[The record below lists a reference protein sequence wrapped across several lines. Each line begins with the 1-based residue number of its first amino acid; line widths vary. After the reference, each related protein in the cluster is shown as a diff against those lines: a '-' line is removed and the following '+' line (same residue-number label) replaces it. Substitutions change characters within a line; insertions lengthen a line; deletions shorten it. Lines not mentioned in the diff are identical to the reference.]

1 MDIDANV
8 KSIDKLKEYFFV
20 VPDYQREYVWKA
32 DDQVEQFLVDIDNEY
47 DPAAKIQSNYF
58 IGSIIVVKNEKN
70 QRFEVIDGQQR
81 LTTIVISLCV
91 LRDLLKTSTLD
102 TNQNHYF
109 DLIKGWLFSFD
120 PNNDEVQIRLDLQY
134 EESKDFLTRLIN
146 EKPYEGEK
154 TASILKMQS
163 AYDRIKTHFSGY
175 LKGGID
181 ALVKYA
187 RYFVTHIDLVVIESK
202 NISSAL
208 KIFETINQRG
218 AGLNAMDLVKN
229 LLFSEAKESE
239 FNKIKESWKQ
249 INKNLMACGEEQSPL
264 RFLRY
269 FLMAR
274 YHNGILR
281 EDEIYKWIISP
292 DGKKALNYQA
302 NPLALVKELE
312 VISKRYADLVQATQ
326 LMGDGGEFP
335 SVTNIGFIN
344 KTKSRQHLILMLAL
358 PVNSDNLTIE
368 YLGSQIESFL
378 FYSNTIGID
387 AKNNER
393 LFSQWV
399 EKLRDVKNMDEVSKA
414 IEITFLPYL
423 QEKFGAFKQTFLT
436 IRHDAYSPQYRER
449 FILGR
454 LENTALEACGFQKK
468 GRQFFNMLQVEHIFP
483 QTPKEGVLPTEFPDQ
498 FAYFAMVYRLGNVTL
513 LEGIINQAVNKFNDL
528 QGDWFQ
534 KKQNEY
540 LKSDVVT
547 TKLLSVD
554 HKVGVDTALNR
565 YRSASGYRFEQW
577 NSAAVETRQKILLD
591 LALDT
596 WRING
601 KRLDQIVLSKE
612 KNV

>member
-20 VPDYQREYVWKA
+20 VPDYQREYVWKP

-47 DPAAKIQSNYF
+47 DPSAKIQSNYF

-70 QRFEVIDGQQR
+70 HRFEVIDGQQR

-91 LRDLLKTSTLD
+91 LRDLLKESKLD

-134 EESKDFLTRLIN
+134 DESKGFLSGLIN
-146 EKPYEGEK
+146 EKLYDGEK
-154 TASILKMQS
+154 TASILKMQA
-163 AYDRIKTHFSGY
+163 AYDRIRMHFSGY
-175 LKGGID
+175 LKDGVD

-229 LLFSEAKESE
+229 LLFSEAKESD

-292 DGKKALNYQA
+292 NGKKSLSYQA
-302 NPLALVKELE
+302 NPMALVKELE
-312 VISKRYADLVQATQ
+312 VISKRYADLVKATQ
-326 LMGDGGEFP
+326 LMGDGGEYP

-344 KTKSRQHLILMLAL
+344 KTKSRQHLILMLSL
-358 PVNSDNLTIE
+358 PANANIETIE

-378 FYSNTIGID
+378 FYSNTLGID

-399 EKLRDVKNMDEVSKA
+399 EKLRWANNVNDVSVA
-414 IEITFLPYL
+414 IESSFLPYL
-423 QEKFGAFKQTFLT
+423 LEKFGLFKQTFLT
-436 IRHDAYSPQYRER
+436 IRHDAYAPQYRER

-454 LENTALEACGFQKK
+454 LENTALEYCGFQKK
-468 GRQFFNMLQVEHIFP
+468 GRQFFNGLQIEHIFP
-483 QTPKEGVLPTEFPDQ
+483 QTPKDGVLSSEFEDKY
-498 FAYFAMVYRLGNVTL
+498 AYYNMVYRLGNVTL
-513 LEGIINQAVNKFNDL
+513 LESVINQAVNKFNDL
-528 QGDWFQ
+528 NGDWFK

-547 TKLLSVD
+547 AKLLSID
-554 HKVGVDTALNR
+554 HKVGIDTALNR
-565 YRSASGYRFEQW
+565 YRSASGYCFEEW
-577 NSAAVETRQKILLD
+577 TSAAVEARQKILLE

-601 KRLDQIVLSKE
+601 KRLDQAELDEI
-612 KNV
+612 KNA